1 MLSTLKNINEED
13 ILSAIAKFNTMGRIE
28 FNRFTGETAK
38 CFFIDYQE
46 KIYDCK
52 SIVLGAYF
60 IKNKTLRFP
69 SIHSLSVSIDLIPFL
84 NDLGFKVILR
94 N

>member
-1 MLSTLKNINEED
+1 MLSTLKNISKED
-13 ILSAIAKFNTMGRIE
+13 ILSAMERFNKIGRIE

-46 KIYDCK
+46 KLYDCK

-60 IKNKTLRFP
+60 IKNKTHKFP

-84 NDLGFKVILR
+84 NDLGFNVILI

>member
-1 MLSTLKNINEED
+1 MLHSLKKINAED
-13 ILSAIAKFNTMGRIE
+13 ILSAIERFNDMGRVE
-28 FNRFTGETAK
+28 FNRFTGEIAK
-38 CFFIDYQE
+38 CYFIEYQG
-46 KIYDCK
+46 KPYDCK

-60 IKNKTLRFP
+60 IKNKTYKFP

-94 N
+94 Y